1 MNGRHCM
8 EKIKILENYVKDL
21 FIIVDEEMSH
31 AQMCN
36 RYNIS
41 EKEMIRDQIKDKY
54 NKGDVVLIK
63 KINEK
68 AYTVLP
74 EDNLNKIATKL
85 DCSVDY
91 LVSKNN
97 LKAPVVFVG
106 QRLLY

>member
-1 MNGRHCM
+1 M
-8 EKIKILENYVKDL
+8 EKVKILENYVKDL
-21 FIIVDEEMSH
+21 FIIVDEEMSLP
-31 AQMCN
+31 QVCQ
-36 RYNIS
+36 RYHIS
-41 EKEMIRDQIKDKY
+41 EKEMIRDQIKEKY
-54 NKGDVVLIK
+54 NRGDVILIK

-74 EDNLNKIATKL
+74 DDNLNKIATKL

-97 LKAPVVFVG
+97 LKAPVIFVG

>member
-1 MNGRHCM
+1 M
-8 EKIKILENYVKDL
+8 EKVKILENYIKDL
-21 FIIVDEEMSH
+21 FIIVDEEMSLS
-31 AQMCN
+31 QICQ
-36 RYNIS
+36 RYHIS
-41 EKEMIRDQIKDKY
+41 EKEMIRDQIKEKY
-54 NKGDVVLIK
+54 NRGDVILIK

-74 EDNLNKIATKL
+74 DDNLSKIATKL
-85 DCSVDY
+85 DCSVEY